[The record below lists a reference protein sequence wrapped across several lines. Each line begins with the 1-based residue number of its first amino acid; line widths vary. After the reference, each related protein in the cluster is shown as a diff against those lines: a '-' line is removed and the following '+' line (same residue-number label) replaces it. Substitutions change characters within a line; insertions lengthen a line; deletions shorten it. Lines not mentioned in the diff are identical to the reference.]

1 MVTLKKKI
9 FLSELVLFI
18 YLFLPFLNV
27 QLTGIKYIQTNTQP
41 SLPPISRTLYTLKNN
56 SPFPASS
63 QFLSTII
70 LLPVSMNLITYIQ
83 HLM

>member
-1 MVTLKKKI
+1 MVTLKKKF

-27 QLTGIKYIQTNTQP
+27 QLTSIEYIQTNTQT
-41 SLPPISRTLYTLKNN
+41 SLPSISRTLYTLKNK

-70 LLPVSMNLITYIQ
+70 LLSISMNLITYI
-83 HLM
+83 LYLI